1 MSEKNDSIQYV
12 KLAVDALSSKKGEDI
27 RVLDIR
33 NVSVIS
39 DYFVIATGA
48 NPPQIEA
55 MKDEVDETLGRAGL
69 TLHQIEGN
77 RNSSW
82 ILMDYGEIIVHI
94 FSRDD
99 RLFYNLERIWGDGKE
114 VDIESLV

>member
-1 MSEKNDSIQYV
+1 MERAAEFV
-12 KLAVDALSSKKGEDI
+12 KVAYSALAAKKGEDI

-33 NVSVIS
+33 GISVIS
-39 DYFVIATGA
+39 DYFVIATGG
-48 NPPQIEA
+48 NSSQLEA
-55 MKDEVDETLGRAGL
+55 MKDEVDEQLGKAGATLK
-69 TLHQIEGN
+69 QIEGN

-114 VDIESLV
+114 IDIEELG